1 MMETE
6 ADTALRTR
14 RPRETDGAAI
24 WEIVRDAGPLDLNSA
39 YCYLVL
45 CRDFGETCLV
55 AEEGGRVV
63 AFVTG
68 YRMPD
73 RPATLFVW
81 QIGVDTAHRGA
92 GLATRLLKELLGR
105 PGCRGVRFLETTIG
119 PSNAASR
126 ALFQGLARDLGTPFA
141 AAGEFGAHLFPGAG
155 HEPEVRYRI
164 GPLDPGEGRAP

>member
-1 MMETE
+1 METE
-6 ADTALRTR
+6 ADTAIRTR
-14 RPRETDGAAI
+14 RPREADGAAI
-24 WEIVRDAGPLDLNSA
+24 WEIVRDAPPLDLNSA

-55 AEEGGRVV
+55 AEDGDRVV

-68 YRMPD
+68 YRMPA
-73 RPATLFVW
+73 RPDTLFVW
-81 QIGVDTAHRGA
+81 QIGVDAAHRGA
-92 GLATRLLKELLGR
+92 GLATRLLQDLLAR

-126 ALFQGLARDLGTPFA
+126 ALFQGLARDSGTRFA
-141 AAGEFGAHLFPGAG
+141 EAGGFGADHFPGSG

-164 GPLDPGEGRAP
+164 GPLDTGEHRVP